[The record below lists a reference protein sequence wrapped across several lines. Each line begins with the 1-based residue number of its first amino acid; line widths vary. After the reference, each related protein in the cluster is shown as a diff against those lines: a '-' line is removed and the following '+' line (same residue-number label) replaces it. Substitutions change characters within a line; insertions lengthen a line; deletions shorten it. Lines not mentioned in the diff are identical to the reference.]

1 MSAESD
7 NELSLDLQFLPDWAQ
22 EGTGVNKY
30 ANHKGEQDRP
40 RGRKGGGRTGG
51 WDDRRPPRSDRKPA
65 GDRRPQSSQAQR
77 SGSGKPQGKGG
88 PRVEQRDQRGG
99 GRDNRRVNRD
109 QRGGKPQRPEVQQ
122 LDIKVDFVPDTQGVE
137 SIAKEIRLT
146 GRAYPLFQIALLVL
160 ERPARYSLKL
170 RTLRKSGKGKESG
183 QRLFTSKLDDTV
195 WLNRGQAER
204 HTFEKH
210 FDQFYA
216 TEKNE
221 IEAPKGNFTFVAQCG
236 FTDTYLGPPNHHDY
250 QNKLVQFHADH
261 LARVPFEK
269 FKSRIRI
276 VKDEE
281 AVNAWIEQ
289 SKWRTTWKSLQTE
302 EPIIFARRDEVQA
315 HFRAHHAA
323 TVVDEVETATL
334 TGNAAKAMRDPHLL
348 ADYLRDQWHRQK
360 HFPMQLSTHLSKMF
374 AGMGLQFFKKDK
386 KVTHVSVARPNYL
399 DVVATPVSDGVRR
412 IVEFVEATPNCTRRL
427 ILENLAGLEHV
438 EPKEGEAP
446 PPAPEQ
452 TEEQKQLISDL
463 HWLIHQGHV
472 LDFANGVIET
482 AKKPRPKEEKK
493 KAEKKKKPEE
503 SRDEKSS
510 VEKDAPAE
518 TKAVEEESKVE
529 AEAEATEE
537 VAEAT
542 ATEDSVP
549 EKPADE

>member
-1 MSAESD
+1 MSAEPD

-22 EGTGVNKY
+22 EDTGVNKY
-30 ANHKGEQDRP
+30 ANHKGEQERP
-40 RGRKGGGRTGG
+40 RGRKGG
-51 WDDRRPPRSDRKPA
+51 WDDRRPPRGDRKPA
-65 GDRRPQSSQAQR
+65 NDRRPTNRQAQR
-77 SGSGKPQGKGG
+77 GDRNKGG
-88 PRVEQRDQRGG
+88 PRGDRRQGG
-99 GRDNRRVNRD
+99 GEQNQGRGNRD
-109 QRGGKPQRPEVQQ
+109 ARQQRGGKPQRPEVQQ

-160 ERPARYSLKL
+160 ERPARYSLKI
-170 RTLRKSGKGKESG
+170 RTIRKSGKGKEAG
-183 QRLFTSKLDDTV
+183 QQLFTSKLDDTV

-289 SKWRTTWKSLQTE
+289 SKWRTIWKSLQTD
-302 EPIIFARRDEVQA
+302 EPIIFARRDEVQT

-323 TVVDEVETATL
+323 GVVDEVETATL
-334 TGNAAKAMRDPHLL
+334 TGNDAKAMRDPRLL
-348 ADYLRDQWHRQK
+348 AEYLRDQWHRQK

-374 AGMGLQFFKKDK
+374 SGMGLQFFKKDK

-438 EPKEGEAP
+438 EPKEGEVP

-493 KAEKKKKPEE
+493 KE
-503 SRDEKSS
+503 SRGEVSS

-518 TKAVEEESKVE
+518 TKAVVEEAKVE
-529 AEAEATEE
+529 ANAESIEEAPKAT
-537 VAEAT
+537 T
-542 ATEDSVP
+542 SEDSVP
-549 EKPADE
+549 KKTTDE

>member
-1 MSAESD
+1 MSSEPD

-22 EGTGVNKY
+22 EDTGVNKY
-30 ANHKGEQDRP
+30 ANHKGEQERP
-40 RGRKGGGRTGG
+40 RGRKGG
-51 WDDRRPPRSDRKPA
+51 WDDRRPPRGDRKPA
-65 GDRRPQSSQAQR
+65 SDRRPTNRQAQR
-77 SGSGKPQGKGG
+77 GDSGGGGNKGG
-88 PRVEQRDQRGG
+88 PRGDRRQGG
-99 GRDNRRVNRD
+99 GEQNQGRGNRD
-109 QRGGKPQRPEVQQ
+109 ARQQRGGKPQRPEVQQ

-160 ERPARYSLKL
+160 ERPARYSLKI
-170 RTLRKSGKGKESG
+170 RTIRKSGKGKEAG
-183 QRLFTSKLDDTV
+183 QQLFTSKLDDTV

-289 SKWRTTWKSLQTE
+289 SKWRTIWKSLQTD
-302 EPIIFARRDEVQA
+302 EPIIFARRDEVQT

-323 TVVDEVETATL
+323 GVVDEVETATL
-334 TGNAAKAMRDPHLL
+334 TGNDAKAMRDPRLL
-348 ADYLRDQWHRQK
+348 AEYLRDQWHRQK

-374 AGMGLQFFKKDK
+374 SGMGLQFFKKDK

-438 EPKEGEAP
+438 EPKEGEVP
-446 PPAPEQ
+446 PPALEQ

-482 AKKPRPKEEKK
+482 AKKPKPKEEKK
-493 KAEKKKKPEE
+493 KEVKK
-503 SRDEKSS
+503 EKSS

-518 TKAVEEESKVE
+518 PKAVLEKAKVE
-529 AEAEATEE
+529 ANAESIEEAPEAT
-537 VAEAT
+537 T
-542 ATEDSVP
+542 SEDSVP
-549 EKPADE
+549 EKTTDK

>member
-1 MSAESD
+1 MSAEPD

-22 EGTGVNKY
+22 EDTGVNKY
-30 ANHKGEQDRP
+30 ANHKGEEDRP
-40 RGRKGGGRTGG
+40 RGRKGGGRKGS
-51 WDDRRPPRSDRKPA
+51 WDDRGPSRGDRKPA
-65 GDRRPQSSQAQR
+65 SDRRPQSSQAQR
-77 SGSGKPQGKGG
+77 GGGGNKGG
-88 PRVEQRDQRGG
+88 PRGDRSDQRQAGG
-99 GRDNRRVNRD
+99 ERNQNRGNRD
-109 QRGGKPQRPEVQQ
+109 ARQQRGGKPQRPEVQQ

-146 GRAYPLFQIALLVL
+146 GHAYPLFQIALLVL

-170 RTLRKSGKGKESG
+170 RAIRKSGKDKESG

-210 FDQFYA
+210 FDHFYA

-221 IEAPKGNFTFVAQCG
+221 IEVPKGNFTFVAQCG

-250 QNKLVQFHADH
+250 QNKLIQFHADH

-276 VKDEE
+276 VKEEE

-289 SKWRTTWKSLQTE
+289 SKWRTTWKSLQSE
-302 EPIIFARRDEVQA
+302 EPIVFARRDEVQT
-315 HFRAHHAA
+315 HFRAHHASG
-323 TVVDEVETATL
+323 VVDEVETATL
-334 TGNAAKAMRDPHLL
+334 TGNAAKAMRDPRLL
-348 ADYLRDQWHRQK
+348 AEYLRDQWHRQK

-374 AGMGLQFFKKDK
+374 SGMGLQFFKKDK

-399 DVVATPVSDGVRR
+399 DVAATPVSDGVRR
-412 IVEFVEATPNCTRRL
+412 IVEFVKATPNCTRRL

-438 EPKEGEAP
+438 KPKEGEAP

-472 LDFANGVIET
+472 IDFANGVIET

-493 KAEKKKKPEE
+493 KEKKEKEKEE
-503 SRDEKSS
+503 EMKEKSS
-510 VEKDAPAE
+510 VETEA
-518 TKAVEEESKVE
+518 AVEVE
-529 AEAEATEE
+529 AEATGELAGATGD
-537 VAEAT
+537 
-542 ATEDSVP
+542 EDSVP
-549 EKPADE
+549 DKTTDE

>member
-1 MSAESD
+1 MSAEPD

-22 EGTGVNKY
+22 EDTGVNKY
-30 ANHKGEQDRP
+30 ANHKGEQERP
-40 RGRKGGGRTGG
+40 RGRKGG
-51 WDDRRPPRSDRKPA
+51 WDDRRPPRGDRKPA
-65 GDRRPQSSQAQR
+65 SDRRPTNRQAQR
-77 SGSGKPQGKGG
+77 GDSGGGGNKGG
-88 PRVEQRDQRGG
+88 PRGDRRQGG
-99 GRDNRRVNRD
+99 GEQNQGRGNRD
-109 QRGGKPQRPEVQQ
+109 ARQQRGGKPQRPEVQQ

-160 ERPARYSLKL
+160 ERPARYSLKI
-170 RTLRKSGKGKESG
+170 RTIRKSGKGKEAG
-183 QRLFTSKLDDTV
+183 QQLFTSKLDDTV

-289 SKWRTTWKSLQTE
+289 SKWRTIWKSLQTD
-302 EPIIFARRDEVQA
+302 EPIIFARRDEVQT

-323 TVVDEVETATL
+323 GVVDEVETATL
-334 TGNAAKAMRDPHLL
+334 TGNDAKAMRDPRLL
-348 ADYLRDQWHRQK
+348 AEYLRDQWHRQK

-374 AGMGLQFFKKDK
+374 SGMGLQFFKKDK

-438 EPKEGEAP
+438 EPKEGEVP

-493 KAEKKKKPEE
+493 E
-503 SRDEKSS
+503 DSS

-518 TKAVEEESKVE
+518 TKAVLEETKVE
-529 AEAEATEE
+529 ANAEVIEEAPEAT
-537 VAEAT
+537 T
-542 ATEDSVP
+542 SEDSVP
-549 EKPADE
+549 EKTTDK

>member
-1 MSAESD
+1 MSSEPD
-7 NELSLDLQFLPDWAQ
+7 NELSLDLQFLPEWAQ
-22 EGTGVNKY
+22 EDTGVNKY
-30 ANHKGEQDRP
+30 ANHKGEQERP
-40 RGRKGGGRTGG
+40 RGRKGG
-51 WDDRRPPRSDRKPA
+51 WDDRRPPRGDRKPA
-65 GDRRPQSSQAQR
+65 NDRRPTNRQAQR
-77 SGSGKPQGKGG
+77 GDSGGGGNKGG
-88 PRVEQRDQRGG
+88 PRGDRRQGG
-99 GRDNRRVNRD
+99 GEQNQGRGNRD
-109 QRGGKPQRPEVQQ
+109 ARQQRGGKPQRPEVQQ

-160 ERPARYSLKL
+160 ERPARYSLKI
-170 RTLRKSGKGKESG
+170 RTIRKSGKGKEAG
-183 QRLFTSKLDDTV
+183 QQLFTSKLDDTV

-289 SKWRTTWKSLQTE
+289 SKWRTIWKSLQTD
-302 EPIIFARRDEVQA
+302 EPIIFARRDEVQT

-323 TVVDEVETATL
+323 GVVDEVETATL
-334 TGNAAKAMRDPHLL
+334 TGNDAKAMRDPRLL
-348 ADYLRDQWHRQK
+348 AEYLRDQWHRQK

-374 AGMGLQFFKKDK
+374 SGMGLQFFKKDK

-427 ILENLAGLEHV
+427 ILENLASLEHV
-438 EPKEGEAP
+438 EPKEGEVP

-482 AKKPRPKEEKK
+482 AKKPKPKEGKK
-493 KAEKKKKPEE
+493 KE
-503 SRDEKSS
+503 SRGEVSS

-518 TKAVEEESKVE
+518 TKAVVEEAKVE
-529 AEAEATEE
+529 ANAESIEEAPEAT
-537 VAEAT
+537 T
-542 ATEDSVP
+542 SEDSVP
-549 EKPADE
+549 EKTTDK

>member
-1 MSAESD
+1 MSAEPD

-22 EGTGVNKY
+22 EDTGVNKY
-30 ANHKGEQDRP
+30 ANHKGEQERP
-40 RGRKGGGRTGG
+40 RGRKGG
-51 WDDRRPPRSDRKPA
+51 WDDRRPPRGDRKPA
-65 GDRRPQSSQAQR
+65 SDRRPTNRQAQR
-77 SGSGKPQGKGG
+77 GDSGGGGGNNGG
-88 PRVEQRDQRGG
+88 PRNDRRQGG
-99 GRDNRRVNRD
+99 GEQNQGRGNRD
-109 QRGGKPQRPEVQQ
+109 ARQQRGGKPQRPEVQQ

-160 ERPARYSLKL
+160 ERPARYSLKI
-170 RTLRKSGKGKESG
+170 RTIRKSGKGKEAG
-183 QRLFTSKLDDTV
+183 QQLFTSKLDDTV

-289 SKWRTTWKSLQTE
+289 SKWRTIWKSLQTD
-302 EPIIFARRDEVQA
+302 EPIIFARRDEVQT

-323 TVVDEVETATL
+323 GVVDEVETATL
-334 TGNAAKAMRDPHLL
+334 TGNDAKAMRDPRLL
-348 ADYLRDQWHRQK
+348 AEYLRDQWHRQK

-374 AGMGLQFFKKDK
+374 SGMGLQFFKKDK

-438 EPKEGEAP
+438 EPKEGEVP

-463 HWLIHQGHV
+463 HWLVHQGHV

-493 KAEKKKKPEE
+493 KEEKK
-503 SRDEKSS
+503 EKSS

-518 TKAVEEESKVE
+518 PKAVEEKDKVE
-529 AEAEATEE
+529 ANAESIEEAPEAT
-537 VAEAT
+537 T
-542 ATEDSVP
+542 SEDSVP
-549 EKPADE
+549 EKTPDE

>member
-22 EGTGVNKY
+22 EDTGVNKY
-30 ANHKGEQDRP
+30 ADHKGEEERP
-40 RGRKGGGRTGG
+40 RGRKGGGSRGG
-51 WDDRRPPRSDRKPA
+51 WDERRPRRDDRKP
-65 GDRRPQSSQAQR
+65 GGNRDRGKSSTPD
-77 SGSGKPQGKGG
+77 KPQGRGG
-88 PRVEQRDQRGG
+88 PRRESRGSRDQRGTG
-99 GRDNRRVNRD
+99 NRENQRGNRP

-122 LDIKVDFVPDTQGVE
+122 LDIKADFVPDAQGVE

-170 RTLRKSGKGKESG
+170 RALHKAAKSGSG
-183 QRLFTSKLDDTV
+183 NAHRLFVSKLDDSV

-236 FTDTYLGPPNHHDY
+236 FTETCLGPPNHHDY
-250 QNKLVQFHADH
+250 QNKLAQFHAEN

-276 VKDEE
+276 VKEEE

-289 SKWRTTWKSLQTE
+289 SKWRTTWKSLKTE
-302 EPIIFARRDEVQA
+302 EPISFGRRDEVQA
-315 HFRAHHAA
+315 HFRERHAES
-323 TVVDEVETATL
+323 VVDEVETATL
-334 TGNAAKAMRDPHLL
+334 TGTDAKAMREPRLL
-348 ADYLRDQWHRQK
+348 AEYLRDQWHRQK
-360 HFPMQLSTHLSKMF
+360 HFPMQLSTHLSKLF

-399 DVVATPVSDGVRR
+399 DVAATPVSDGVKR
-412 IVEFVEATPNCTRRL
+412 IVEFVEATSDCTRRL
-427 ILENLAGLEHV
+427 ILENLGGLEHV
-438 EPKEGEAP
+438 EPKELKEGEEP

-493 KAEKKKKPEE
+493 KE
-503 SRDEKSS
+503 SRDERSS

-518 TKAVEEESKVE
+518 AEDVKEESNVE
-529 AEAEATEE
+529 AQAEATEE
-537 VAEAT
+537 ATETAT
-542 ATEDSVP
+542 AEDQSS
-549 EKPADE
+549 EKTADE

>member
-1 MSAESD
+1 MSAEPD

-22 EGTGVNKY
+22 EDTGVNKY
-30 ANHKGEQDRP
+30 ANHKGEQERP
-40 RGRKGGGRTGG
+40 RGRKGG
-51 WDDRRPPRSDRKPA
+51 WDDRRPPRGDRKPA
-65 GDRRPQSSQAQR
+65 NDRRPTNRQVQR
-77 SGSGKPQGKGG
+77 GDSGGGGNKGG
-88 PRVEQRDQRGG
+88 PRGDRRQGG
-99 GRDNRRVNRD
+99 GEQNQGRGNRD
-109 QRGGKPQRPEVQQ
+109 ARQQRGGKPQRPEVQQ

-160 ERPARYSLKL
+160 ERPARYSLKI
-170 RTLRKSGKGKESG
+170 RTIRKSGKGKEAG
-183 QRLFTSKLDDTV
+183 QQIFTSKLDDTV

-289 SKWRTTWKSLQTE
+289 SKWRTIWKSLQTD
-302 EPIIFARRDEVQA
+302 EPIIFARRDEVQT

-323 TVVDEVETATL
+323 GVVDEVETATL
-334 TGNAAKAMRDPHLL
+334 TGNDAKAMRDPRLL
-348 ADYLRDQWHRQK
+348 AEYLRDQWHRQK

-374 AGMGLQFFKKDK
+374 SGMGLQFFKKDK

-438 EPKEGEAP
+438 EPKGGESP

-493 KAEKKKKPEE
+493 KE
-503 SRDEKSS
+503 SMGEVSS

-518 TKAVEEESKVE
+518 TKSVVEEAKVE
-529 AEAEATEE
+529 ANAESIEE
-537 VAEAT
+537 VPKAIT
-542 ATEDSVP
+542 SEDSVP
-549 EKPADE
+549 EKTTDE

>member
-1 MSAESD
+1 MSAEPD

-22 EGTGVNKY
+22 EDTGVNKY
-30 ANHKGEQDRP
+30 ANHKGEQERP
-40 RGRKGGGRTGG
+40 RGRKGG
-51 WDDRRPPRSDRKPA
+51 WDDRRPPRGDRKPA
-65 GDRRPQSSQAQR
+65 SDRRPTNRQAQRGDSGGGGNKGDPRGDRRQ
-77 SGSGKPQGKGG
+77 
-88 PRVEQRDQRGG
+88 GG
-99 GRDNRRVNRD
+99 GEQNQGRGNRD
-109 QRGGKPQRPEVQQ
+109 ARQQRGGKPQRPEVQQ

-160 ERPARYSLKL
+160 ERPARYSLKI
-170 RTLRKSGKGKESG
+170 RTIRKSGKGKEAG
-183 QRLFTSKLDDTV
+183 QQLFTSKLDDTV

-281 AVNAWIEQ
+281 AVNTWIEQ
-289 SKWRTTWKSLQTE
+289 SKWRTIWKSLQTD
-302 EPIIFARRDEVQA
+302 EPIIFARRDEVQT

-323 TVVDEVETATL
+323 GVVDEVETATL
-334 TGNAAKAMRDPHLL
+334 TGNDAKAMRDPRLL
-348 ADYLRDQWHRQK
+348 AEYLRDQWHRQK

-374 AGMGLQFFKKDK
+374 SGMGLQFFKKDK

-438 EPKEGEAP
+438 EPKEGEVP

-493 KAEKKKKPEE
+493 KEEKKEE
-503 SRDEKSS
+503 SS

-518 TKAVEEESKVE
+518 TKAVVEETNVE
-529 AEAEATEE
+529 ANAEVFEEAPKAT
-537 VAEAT
+537 T
-542 ATEDSVP
+542 SEDSVP
-549 EKPADE
+549 EKTTDT

>member
-1 MSAESD
+1 M
-7 NELSLDLQFLPDWAQ
+7 
-22 EGTGVNKY
+22 
-30 ANHKGEQDRP
+30 
-40 RGRKGGGRTGG
+40 
-51 WDDRRPPRSDRKPA
+51 
-65 GDRRPQSSQAQR
+65 
-77 SGSGKPQGKGG
+77 
-88 PRVEQRDQRGG
+88 
-99 GRDNRRVNRD
+99 
-109 QRGGKPQRPEVQQ
+109 QQ

-170 RTLRKSGKGKESG
+170 RALRKSDTSSKGKESG
-183 QRLFTSKLDDTV
+183 QRLFTSKQDDTV

-210 FDQFYA
+210 FDHFYA

-221 IEAPKGNFTFVAQCG
+221 IDAPKGNFTFVAQCG

-276 VKDEE
+276 VKEEE

-289 SKWRTTWKSLQTE
+289 SKWRTTWKSLQTD

-315 HFRAHHAA
+315 HFRAHHAEGI
-323 TVVDEVETATL
+323 VDEVETATL
-334 TGNAAKAMRDPHLL
+334 TGNTAKAMRDPHLL

-386 KVTHVSVARPNYL
+386 KVTHVSVARPKYL
-399 DVVATPVSDGVRR
+399 DIAATPVGDGVRR
-412 IVEFVEATPNCTRRL
+412 IVELVEATPNCTRRL
-427 ILENLAGLEHV
+427 ILENLGGLEHV
-438 EPKEGEAP
+438 EPKEGETP

-452 TEEQKQLISDL
+452 TDEQKQLISDL

-482 AKKPRPKEEKK
+482 AKKPRPKD
-493 KAEKKKKPEE
+493 EKKKK
-503 SRDEKSS
+503 SRDQK
-510 VEKDAPAE
+510 
-518 TKAVEEESKVE
+518 SKVE
-529 AEAEATEE
+529 VKPQAKAEATEE
-537 VAEAT
+537 
-542 ATEDSVP
+542 ATE
-549 EKPADE
+549 E

>member
-360 HFPMQLSTHLSKMF
+360 HFPMQLS
-374 AGMGLQFFKKDK
+374 
-386 KVTHVSVARPNYL
+386 
-399 DVVATPVSDGVRR
+399 
-412 IVEFVEATPNCTRRL
+412 
-427 ILENLAGLEHV
+427 
-438 EPKEGEAP
+438 
-446 PPAPEQ
+446 
-452 TEEQKQLISDL
+452 
-463 HWLIHQGHV
+463 
-472 LDFANGVIET
+472 
-482 AKKPRPKEEKK
+482 
-493 KAEKKKKPEE
+493 
-503 SRDEKSS
+503 
-510 VEKDAPAE
+510 
-518 TKAVEEESKVE
+518 
-529 AEAEATEE
+529 
-537 VAEAT
+537 
-542 ATEDSVP
+542 
-549 EKPADE
+549 

>member
-1 MSAESD
+1 MSAEPD

-22 EGTGVNKY
+22 EDTGVNKY
-30 ANHKGEQDRP
+30 ANHKGEQERP
-40 RGRKGGGRTGG
+40 RGRKGG
-51 WDDRRPPRSDRKPA
+51 WDDRRPPRGDRKPA
-65 GDRRPQSSQAQR
+65 NDRRPTNRQAQR
-77 SGSGKPQGKGG
+77 GDSGGGGNKGG
-88 PRVEQRDQRGG
+88 PRGDRRQGG
-99 GRDNRRVNRD
+99 GEQNQGRGNRD
-109 QRGGKPQRPEVQQ
+109 VRQQRGGKPQRPEVQQ

-160 ERPARYSLKL
+160 ERPARYSLKI
-170 RTLRKSGKGKESG
+170 RTIRKSGKGKEAG
-183 QRLFTSKLDDTV
+183 QQLFTSKLDDTV

-289 SKWRTTWKSLQTE
+289 SKWRTIWKSLQTD
-302 EPIIFARRDEVQA
+302 EPIIFARRDEVQT

-323 TVVDEVETATL
+323 GVVDEVETATL
-334 TGNAAKAMRDPHLL
+334 TGNDAKAMRDPRLL
-348 ADYLRDQWHRQK
+348 AEYLRDQWHRQK

-374 AGMGLQFFKKDK
+374 SGMGLQFFKKDK

-438 EPKEGEAP
+438 EPKEGEVP

-482 AKKPRPKEEKK
+482 AKKPGPKKEKKKEEKK
-493 KAEKKKKPEE
+493 
-503 SRDEKSS
+503 EKSS

-518 TKAVEEESKVE
+518 PKAVAEKAKVE
-529 AEAEATEE
+529 ANAEPIEEAPKAT
-537 VAEAT
+537 T
-542 ATEDSVP
+542 SEDLVP
-549 EKPADE
+549 EKTTDK

>member
-1 MSAESD
+1 MSAEPD

-22 EGTGVNKY
+22 EDTGVNKY
-30 ANHKGEQDRP
+30 ANHKGEQERP
-40 RGRKGGGRTGG
+40 RGRKGG
-51 WDDRRPPRSDRKPA
+51 WDDRRPPRGDRKPA
-65 GDRRPQSSQAQR
+65 SDRRPTNRQAQR
-77 SGSGKPQGKGG
+77 GDSGGGGGNKGG
-88 PRVEQRDQRGG
+88 PRGDRRQGG
-99 GRDNRRVNRD
+99 GEQNQGRGNRD
-109 QRGGKPQRPEVQQ
+109 ARQQRGGKPQRPEVQQ

-160 ERPARYSLKL
+160 ERPARYSLKI
-170 RTLRKSGKGKESG
+170 RTIRKSGKGKEAG
-183 QRLFTSKLDDTV
+183 QQLFTSKLDDTV

-289 SKWRTTWKSLQTE
+289 SKWRTIWKSLQTD

-323 TVVDEVETATL
+323 GVVDEVETATL
-334 TGNAAKAMRDPHLL
+334 TGNDAKAMRDPRLL
-348 ADYLRDQWHRQK
+348 AEYLRDQWHRQK

-374 AGMGLQFFKKDK
+374 SGMGLQFFKKDK

-399 DVVATPVSDGVRR
+399 DVVATPVSDGVHR
-412 IVEFVEATPNCTRRL
+412 IVEFVEATSNCTRRL

-438 EPKEGEAP
+438 EPKEGEVP

-493 KAEKKKKPEE
+493 KEEKKE
-503 SRDEKSS
+503 DSS

-518 TKAVEEESKVE
+518 PKAVVEETKVE
-529 AEAEATEE
+529 ANAEVIEEAPEAT
-537 VAEAT
+537 T
-542 ATEDSVP
+542 SEDSVP
-549 EKPADE
+549 EKTTDK

>member
-1 MSAESD
+1 MSAEPD
-7 NELSLDLQFLPDWAQ
+7 NELSFDLQFLPDWAQ
-22 EGTGVNKY
+22 DDTGVNKY
-30 ANHKGEQDRP
+30 ANHKGEQERP
-40 RGRKGGGRTGG
+40 RGRKGD
-51 WDDRRPPRSDRKPA
+51 WDNRRPPRGDRIPA
-65 GDRRPQSSQAQR
+65 SDRRPQKRQAQR
-77 SGSGKPQGKGG
+77 GDSGGGNKGG
-88 PRVEQRDQRGG
+88 PRSDRRQGG
-99 GRDNRRVNRD
+99 GEQNQGRGNRD
-109 QRGGKPQRPEVQQ
+109 ARQQRGGKPQRPEVQQ

-160 ERPARYSLKL
+160 ERPARYSLKI
-170 RTLRKSGKGKESG
+170 RTIRKSGKGKEVG
-183 QRLFTSKLDDTV
+183 QQLFTSKLDNTV

-261 LARVPFEK
+261 LARMPFEK

-289 SKWRTTWKSLQTE
+289 SKWRTIWKSLQTD
-302 EPIIFARRDEVQA
+302 EPIIFARRDEVQT

-323 TVVDEVETATL
+323 AVADEVETATL
-334 TGNAAKAMRDPHLL
+334 TGNDAKAMRDPRLL
-348 ADYLRDQWHRQK
+348 AEYLRDQWHRQK

-374 AGMGLQFFKKDK
+374 SGMGLQFFKKDK

-427 ILENLAGLEHV
+427 ILENLADLEHV
-438 EPKEGEAP
+438 EPKEGEVP

-482 AKKPRPKEEKK
+482 AKKPRPKEENKK
-493 KAEKKKKPEE
+493 E
-503 SRDEKSS
+503 SRGEVSI

-518 TKAVEEESKVE
+518 TKAVVKEAKVE
-529 AEAEATEE
+529 ANAESIE
-537 VAEAT
+537 VAPKGT
-542 ATEDSVP
+542 TSEDSVP
-549 EKPADE
+549 EKTLDE